1 MSISD
6 TETTSKIYPHLNP
19 VAPQELQTYRL
30 RILTE
35 IEAYFL
41 DEIEARE
48 RIAKKNETIQY
59 NHRYSRHRPD
69 HINSDIWM
77 NFYCSIC

>member
-6 TETTSKIYPHLNP
+6 NETTSKIYPHLNP

-48 RIAKKNETIQY
+48 RIAKKMKRFNTITGIVDTD
-59 NHRYSRHRPD
+59 RITSTV
-69 HINSDIWM
+69 ISG
-77 NFYCSIC
+77 

>member
-6 TETTSKIYPHLNP
+6 NETTSKIYPHLNP

-48 RIAKKNETIQY
+48 RIAKKK
-59 NHRYSRHRPD
+59 
-69 HINSDIWM
+69 
-77 NFYCSIC
+77 